1 MAMSFA
7 RPDPSSPASIAE
19 AGFSTGRRGF
29 DQNEVRDFL
38 RMVAAELGRLQ
49 ERERFLERE
58 LRTAQASPDLSSAQ
72 LDDET
77 VTRLLGEETAR
88 VLTAARES
96 AGEIRAK
103 AEQAAARL
111 LTEASEDAARIRE
124 EAELEASRRRA
135 DAAADAEAETEMA
148 KQQGREMVNEA
159 RAYRERVLSELA
171 RRRELAR
178 QQIEQ
183 LIHGRDRLMQSFE
196 RARLVAVDVV
206 AELQPLGEPDEY
218 VDLTPTTGPV
228 PVMVPNAAGPAAPA
242 PAPAAEPDAAPP
254 PADDAEVGRAPE
266 AAEPG
271 EVDDAAD
278 ERATPAPF
286 DRELDDDAAEPDAI
300 PSADEEASAE
310 AAATDDLTD
319 AATADADDAAVA
331 RDAEVAGDATS
342 ADAAVAEDDDPDHEA
357 TTAPAIEESGPEAA
371 GDDEDRAAGDTD
383 GEAEPTAEASAAPA
397 DEDGDV
403 VVDLFARIRAG
414 VTDDGGG
421 AVPVADD
428 ADDHVTGPD
437 DADDTGAPTG
447 SSAPADD
454 HVTGPADTEPL
465 IVLGDEP
472 LDVAGG
478 SPDLGAEVEAG
489 GGLDAVAD
497 GEVDDTSASPFAR
510 RDEDLTPLIVAAAR
524 KLKRVLADEQ
534 NEVLDALRRGE
545 PVENLDIL
553 LPWASE
559 HVARYTEAIADDL
572 LAAARAG
579 ATSVAAG
586 AAVKLRPKA
595 SKDAVARAGAR
606 LEEYVVAPLR
616 ERLDRA
622 VADGAGDN
630 GAITKKIRAVYR
642 EWKTQRIDEHLDDV
656 VRVAHGRGL
665 LGAIEPGTPVEW
677 VTDPSV
683 RPCADCDD
691 NVLGG
696 AVEAG
701 AEFPTGHT
709 FAPGHPGCRCLLQP
723 AGR

>member
-1 MAMSFA
+1 MSQM
-7 RPDPSSPASIAE
+7 RLNQL
-19 AGFSTGRRGF
+19 TGRWVTIVAERAQRPTDFAPRSEFHPIDAQRTCPFCPG
-29 DQNEVRDFL
+29 NEE
-38 RMVAAELGRLQ
+38 ATPPA
-49 ERERFLERE
+49 LE
-58 LRTAQASPDLSSAQ
+58 TIDASGAW
-72 LDDET
+72 
-77 VTRLLGEETAR
+77 
-88 VLTAARES
+88 
-96 AGEIRAK
+96 EIRVVPNLYPAFDG
-103 AEQAAARL
+103 E
-111 LTEASEDAARIRE
+111 
-124 EAELEASRRRA
+124 
-135 DAAADAEAETEMA
+135 
-148 KQQGREMVNEA
+148 G
-159 RAYRERVLSELA
+159 
-171 RRRELAR
+171 
-178 QQIEQ
+178 
-183 LIHGRDRLMQSFE
+183 GF
-196 RARLVAVDVV
+196 AVHHD
-206 AELQPLGEPDEY
+206 
-218 VDLTPTTGPV
+218 GPV
-228 PVMVPNAAGPAAPA
+228 HVM
-242 PAPAAEPDAAPP
+242 AEGTGIH
-254 PADDAEVGRAPE
+254 EVFVYTPE
-266 AAEPG
+266 H
-271 EVDDAAD
+271 
-278 ERATPAPF
+278 ERSL
-286 DRELDDDAAEPDAI
+286 DQLDDDAAEPDAI

-371 GDDEDRAAGDTD
+371 GDDDEDRAAGDTD